1 MGCGPI
7 SPSIKAG
14 LNDTSKEERPSD
26 RTTFS
31 SPCCYV
37 FFLTTRVVMF
47 IAGQST
53 QSSMRTIF
61 SSENIYLPLPNLCDL
76 CQAITYA
83 TYSLRSLY
91 LNLFFY
97 LVTVVMYGHRLS
109 SEGPYLLL
117 YNTFNYKYSRG
128 HKLRRSTMRRH
139 A

>member
-1 MGCGPI
+1 MEGVARKKGRQRQAEQN
-7 SPSIKAG
+7 SQA
-14 LNDTSKEERPSD
+14 R
-26 RTTFS
+26 
-31 SPCCYV
+31 YV
-37 FFLTTRVVMF
+37 

-53 QSSMRTIF
+53 ESSMRSIF
-61 SSENIYLPLPNLCDL
+61 YSENIYLPLPNLCEL
-76 CQAITYA
+76 CEAITYA
-83 TYSLRSLY
+83 TYSLRFLY